1 MEERQPTP
9 DEIEQR
15 RLADGSYDEEAEDLD
30 LGDDPADPD
39 VIEQHQVVE
48 YDEDDYRE

>member
-15 RLADGSYDEEAEDLD
+15 RLADGSYEEEEQDLD